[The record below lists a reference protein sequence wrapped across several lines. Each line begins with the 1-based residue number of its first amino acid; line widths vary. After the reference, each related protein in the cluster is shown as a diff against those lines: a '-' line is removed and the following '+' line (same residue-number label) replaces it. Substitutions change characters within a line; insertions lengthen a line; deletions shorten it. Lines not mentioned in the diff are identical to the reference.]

1 MNRTRVL
8 FVTHSML
15 LGGAARSLDLLVRGL
30 DPSRYECVIACI
42 YPVPEVMDFHAA
54 AGVRV
59 VPAPGI
65 GIFPHTTGGWLRF
78 WNPRHLLALFR
89 ALAGYPGSVRATE
102 RLIAKE
108 RPDIVHLN
116 SAVLSPAADGARRAG
131 VALVWH
137 VRESVVKGYFGIRR
151 RWLSRKVHDLP
162 DAAIFLSRDDMQQLG
177 SSPTWHV
184 VSNWT
189 SFDPPPVDRSE
200 ARRRL
205 GIASESRVI
214 LFLGGYSGIKGA
226 AVLLKAMQRISEEV
240 PDALCIMAG
249 TTPPSQ
255 RLRARLARKVL
266 PLVGVSS
273 DYQKCEALLRGVH
286 ERVITLP
293 FLEDTADVF
302 AAADV
307 MTFPATEPHFPRPVI
322 EAFAHRL
329 PVAASDIG
337 PMKDLLDGG
346 RRGVLVPPGDPVALA
361 RGLIRA
367 LTETDEMQSVAER
380 AFAQGRSEFSPEAGV
395 AAIEAIYQQ
404 VLARGIE

>member
-1 MNRTRVL
+1 MNRARVL
-8 FVTHSML
+8 FITHSML

-42 YPVPEVMDFHAA
+42 HPVPDVMDFHAA

-59 VPAPGI
+59 VPAPGV

-89 ALAGYPGSVRATE
+89 AMAGYPGSVRATE

-116 SAVLSPAADGARRAG
+116 SVVLSPSAEGARRAG
-131 VALVWH
+131 VPLVWH
-137 VRESVVKGYFGIRR
+137 VRESVVKGYLGIRR

-162 DAAIFLSRDDMQQLG
+162 DAAIFLSPDDMRQLG

-189 SFDPPPVDRSE
+189 SFDPLPVDRSE
-200 ARRRL
+200 AGRRL
-205 GIASESRVI
+205 GIAPDARVI
-214 LFLGGYSGIKGA
+214 LFLGGFSSIKGA
-226 AVLLKAMQRISEEV
+226 VVLLEAMKGV
-240 PDALCIMAG
+240 GDALPGALCIMAG
-249 TTPPSQ
+249 VTPPSG
-255 RLRARLARKVL
+255 RLRARLARRLL
-266 PLVGVSS
+266 PLVGVTS
-273 DYQKCEALLRGVH
+273 DYQKCEALLQEVR

-293 FLEDTADVF
+293 FLVDTADVF
-302 AAADV
+302 AAADA

-329 PVAASDIG
+329 PIVASDIG

-346 RRGVLVPPGDPVALA
+346 LKGILVPPGDPVALA
-361 RGLIRA
+361 RGLVRA
-367 LTETDEMQSVAER
+367 LTETDEMQAVAER
-380 AFAQGRSEFSPEAGV
+380 AFERGRSEFSPEAGV